1 MQPIIFVT
9 MENPLALQ
17 IWRRRTFFQISV
29 VHLSREEDTLYQ
41 WLLKIS
47 LIWRFVIM
55 ADDGDVDGDDK
66 EKSVH
71 EDIVSLLLD
80 YLLRTSSR
88 FLIFQTVK

>member
-1 MQPIIFVT
+1 
-9 MENPLALQ
+9 
-17 IWRRRTFFQISV
+17 
-29 VHLSREEDTLYQ
+29 
-41 WLLKIS
+41 
-47 LIWRFVIM
+47 M

-66 EKSVH
+66 EKSRVH